1 VYLQIAVVLLEHQVY
16 LAQYSTGHLSVCQ
29 SEDLQCIEPL
39 TIPTAFLLKG
49 PCPRPAELCW
59 VDWANLAPGEHS
71 TSRQSCLRVNRSH
84 QINPVWN
91 AFTYVAIVLA
101 YRYIQDIAAV
111 EISQTNF
118 GLVADFC
125 VNVLLLKIGN
135 QSIKRYV

>member
-1 VYLQIAVVLLEHQVY
+1 
-16 LAQYSTGHLSVCQ
+16 
-29 SEDLQCIEPL
+29 
-39 TIPTAFLLKG
+39 
-49 PCPRPAELCW
+49 
-59 VDWANLAPGEHS
+59 
-71 TSRQSCLRVNRSH
+71 
-84 QINPVWN
+84 VWN